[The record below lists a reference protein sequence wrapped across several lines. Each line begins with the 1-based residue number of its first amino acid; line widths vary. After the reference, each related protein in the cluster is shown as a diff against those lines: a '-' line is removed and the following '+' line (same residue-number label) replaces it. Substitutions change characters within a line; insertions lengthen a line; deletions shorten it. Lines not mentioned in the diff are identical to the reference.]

1 MVQNV
6 DIFTVENV
14 QKFDIFHPTSMDKD
28 KDKSYTYDEALNVI
42 GMLYY
47 DYVGLLVKKLL
58 NFKMKKV
65 S

>member
-1 MVQNV
+1 MQNV

-14 QKFDIFHPTSMDKD
+14 QKFDIFHPTSKDKD

-42 GMLYY
+42 GMFYY